1 MASDPERP
9 CQPCLLCARVR
20 RLGVCG
26 YRAHRVERVL
36 VAVLGTSDSDSE
48 GASREAAGKRGQVR

>member
-26 YRAHRVERVL
+26 YLALRVERV
-36 VAVLGTSDSDSE
+36 VVTALGTWDSDSE
-48 GASREAAGKRGQVR
+48 GASREAAGQRGQAR